1 MKKSICL
8 VIAILSLFL
17 TACDENI
24 NSSQTIATIE
34 QTTVTASTIMTVDA
48 TSTFETTQVING
60 TNEVSTSEVASTAN
74 STSTNITTPEDD
86 FSLEEIILNGHSVNK
101 WQSTKEVLETDNIIL
116 LMSLRNNF
124 NDCPA
129 TSYYDKNTGEIKP
142 FCSIDGCDHN
152 ICVTQS
158 DGTVVYATECA
169 AGMLNHEFFSG
180 PNGRKALYLNSRIYF
195 PFMFGLYSCTEN
207 ADDIRAE
214 FLLDESLDAD
224 KETDRQNKQQWQF
237 ASMFVDGDNI
247 FFRHVDDN
255 NIVRQYRYDTVRR
268 ELFDLTDALE
278 REGKKIGL
286 TLYIDHAIDGVIYL
300 LGYKNVTKQ
309 IDVTK
314 GNVYDSGEFVG
325 YYVTDYD
332 LELVKLADH
341 AMPTPSFIVDGGY
354 IVREKVEGEDYKSN
368 LVCYT
373 HDGKRKTLIYDVEH
387 TLGENIT
394 PTNTLEM
401 MYINSHS
408 LYYYI
413 LERKWISDS
422 AINASGGSIYR
433 YDFQTG
439 KVTRIFQN
447 DRYDWF
453 VTACIDEEKGVAL
466 LVCNEY
472 VRTENGG
479 YSYKFS
485 VVLLKCGIDDSGD
498 LEIMESVR

>member
-1 MKKSICL
+1 MKKIICILIIFSSLLL
-8 VIAILSLFL
+8 VSCAG
-17 TACDENI
+17 D
-24 NSSQTIATIE
+24 ATIVYSTPTAE
-34 QTTVTASTIMTVDA
+34 TVGTVGTVTLPVTGEPS
-48 TSTFETTQVING
+48 G
-60 TNEVSTSEVASTAN
+60 TSEVVSTT
-74 STSTNITTPEDD
+74 STSFTSITTPEDD

-124 NDCPA
+124 NDCPV

-158 DGTVVYATECA
+158 DGTVLYATECA
-169 AGMLNHEFFSG
+169 AGMLNHEFMLG
-180 PNGRKALYLNSRIYF
+180 PNGRTAIFLNSRIYF

-214 FLLDESLDAD
+214 FLFDESLDSD
-224 KETDRQNKQQWQF
+224 KETDRQNKFQWQF

-255 NIVRQYRYDTVRR
+255 GVVRQYRYDTVNRK
-268 ELFDLTDALE
+268 LTDMTDALE

-286 TLYIDHAIDGVIYL
+286 TLYVDHAIDGVVYL
-300 LGYKNVTKQ
+300 VGYKNVTKQ
-309 IDVTK
+309 IDLSK
-314 GNVYDSGEFVG
+314 GNVYDTGELVG

-332 LELVKLADH
+332 LESVERAYY
-341 AMPTPSFIVDGGY
+341 AMLTPSFIVDGGY

-394 PTNTLEM
+394 PNNSLEM
-401 MYINSHS
+401 MYIDSNG

-413 LERKWISDS
+413 LERKQIGDG

-433 YDFQTG
+433 YDFKTG
-439 KVTRIFQN
+439 KATRIFQN
-447 DRYDWF
+447 DGYDWF
-453 VTACIDEEKGVAL
+453 VAACIDEEKGVAL
-466 LVCNEY
+466 FVCNEY
-472 VRTENGG
+472 VLADEGKYGNH
-479 YSYKFS
+479 FS
-485 VVLLKCGIDDSGD
+485 VVLLKCIIDESDD
-498 LEIMESVR
+498 LVITESVR